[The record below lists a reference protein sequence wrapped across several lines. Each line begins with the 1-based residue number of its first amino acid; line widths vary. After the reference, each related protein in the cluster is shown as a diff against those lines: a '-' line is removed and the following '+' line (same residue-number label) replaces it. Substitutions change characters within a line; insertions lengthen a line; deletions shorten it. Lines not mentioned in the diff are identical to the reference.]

1 MSLIVMTFVYLLF
14 GVFVY
19 IDSQKRI
26 QNMEQRIVQLSDSL
40 KSQSSKNDQ
49 SHEIKSLKRELNS
62 MEYRLDELEE
72 VVDDIDRFTS
82 QNRFLLAE

>member
-1 MSLIVMTFVYLLF
+1 MTFVYLLF
-14 GVFVY
+14 GVFLY
-19 IDSQKRI
+19 IDSQNRI
-26 QNMEQRIVQLSDSL
+26 QDMEQKIVQLRDSL

-62 MEYRLDELEE
+62 IEYRLNELEA

>member
-1 MSLIVMTFVYLLF
+1 
-14 GVFVY
+14 
-19 IDSQKRI
+19 
-26 QNMEQRIVQLSDSL
+26 MEQRIVQLRDSL

-62 MEYRLDELEE
+62 IEYRLNELEA